1 MDAEARIASNTV
13 RSIDGAEEF
22 KIIAIF
28 CSLGL
33 LLSLVAA
40 MFYGLGFSAF

>member
-1 MDAEARIASNTV
+1 MDAEAKIAS
-13 RSIDGAEEF
+13 SAILSADGAEEF
-22 KIIAIF
+22 KNVAIF

-40 MFYGLGFSAF
+40 MFYGSDFTAF